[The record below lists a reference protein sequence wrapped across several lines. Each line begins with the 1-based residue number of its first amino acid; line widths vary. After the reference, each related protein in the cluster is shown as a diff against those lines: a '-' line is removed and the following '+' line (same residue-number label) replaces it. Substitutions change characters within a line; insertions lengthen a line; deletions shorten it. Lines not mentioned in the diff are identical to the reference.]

1 MQEIIFHPSTFDSL
15 SHKLRQ
21 IVSMEFVVISSVVK
35 LRKNRADDMVSVSF
49 INYS

>member
-49 INYS
+49 INYI